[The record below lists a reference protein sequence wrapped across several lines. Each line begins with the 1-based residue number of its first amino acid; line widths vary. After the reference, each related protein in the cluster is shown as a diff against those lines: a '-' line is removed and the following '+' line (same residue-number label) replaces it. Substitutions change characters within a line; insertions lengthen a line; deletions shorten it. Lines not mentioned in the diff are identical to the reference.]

1 MLPLNVIHILTN
13 GFGFNKL
20 DIIMNTYGTNNFGG
34 ENLHASFSDFII
46 GDKVSHLKFKK
57 FKVHHILVKIHFSF
71 THAFHIN
78 FSQTINTFC
87 IYSIFIVENL
97 ERGQREE
104 RKNEENILCP
114 CYKFHRLSHKI
125 WDKYKKVR

>member
-57 FKVHHILVKIHFSF
+57 FKVHHILVKIHFSKHKVGISHKLQPNYQDF
-71 THAFHIN
+71 LYLFY
-78 FSQTINTFC
+78 
-87 IYSIFIVENL
+87 IYSRKFREGATGRK
-97 ERGQREE
+97 EKRGKHFMPMLQISSIE
-104 RKNEENILCP
+104 
-114 CYKFHRLSHKI
+114 S
-125 WDKYKKVR
+125 

>member
-20 DIIMNTYGTNNFGG
+20 DIIMNTYGTNNSGG

-57 FKVHHILVKIHFSF
+57 FKVHHFLVKIPNLKILLLKAADFLQS
-71 THAFHIN
+71 N
-78 FSQTINTFC
+78 Q
-87 IYSIFIVENL
+87 IY
-97 ERGQREE
+97 
-104 RKNEENILCP
+104 
-114 CYKFHRLSHKI
+114 Y
-125 WDKYKKVR
+125 

>member
-1 MLPLNVIHILTN
+1 MKNFQYFSTSINWYVPQQVSSRQIFFISGSNGYMLPLNVIHILTN

-57 FKVHHILVKIHFSF
+57 FKVHHILVKIHFSKHKVVHMHF
-71 THAFHIN
+71 T
-78 FSQTINTFC
+78 
-87 IYSIFIVENL
+87 
-97 ERGQREE
+97 
-104 RKNEENILCP
+104 
-114 CYKFHRLSHKI
+114 
-125 WDKYKKVR
+125 

>member
-46 GDKVSHLKFKK
+46 GDKATRFALESITPDYSSDILNGCLNLGTGFSVKDLENDGNDNINCAGKYKGGWWFKK
-57 FKVHHILVKIHFSF
+57 NS
-71 THAFHIN
+71 
-78 FSQTINTFC
+78 
-87 IYSIFIVENL
+87 
-97 ERGQREE
+97 R
-104 RKNEENILCP
+104 
-114 CYKFHRLSHKI
+114 HRLWNMLSQCQESQ
-125 WDKYKKVR
+125 